1 MNDFV
6 KYTVYFLLGGTI
18 VSVSTYLGSQGKSFL
33 AAFASTFPAITG
45 ATFVLIYLN
54 GGNEAIVSYAKNLLW
69 FVPPWIGLRHHHDCW
84 VSHKLRFWP
93 CHDRLTSAVSGL
105 RGAPQIRGSV
115 AGVSQAFKRTPSAR
129 YPPGWLAEKH
139 HPPVCSLHTCT

>member
-1 MNDFV
+1 MHDVV

-69 FVPPWIGLRHHHDCW
+69 FVPPWVVYVITMILG
-84 VSHKLRFWP
+84 VSRLGFWP
-93 CHDRLTSAVSGL
+93 AMIGSLL
-105 RGAPQIRGSV
+105 LYIGSV
-115 AGVSQAFKRTPSAR
+115 GVVKMV
-129 YPPGWLAEKH
+129 LK
-139 HPPVCSLHTCT
+139 